1 MKHKTLKRT
10 FITLTLALAFLPAL
24 NRQIP
29 APEPVPGTVAAEN
42 TTGKEI
48 KPKVQPLDDKD
59 PREKV
64 RE

>member
-29 APEPVPGTVAAEN
+29 APKPVPGTVAAEN
-42 TTGKEI
+42 TTEEGTEPGI
-48 KPKVQPLDDKD
+48 QPLNDYENG
-59 PREKV
+59 EKIK
-64 RE
+64 E